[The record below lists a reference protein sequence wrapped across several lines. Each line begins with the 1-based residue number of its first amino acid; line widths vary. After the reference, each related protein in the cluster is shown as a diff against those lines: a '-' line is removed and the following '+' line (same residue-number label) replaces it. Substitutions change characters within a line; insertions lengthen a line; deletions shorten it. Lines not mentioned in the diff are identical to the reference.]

1 VPGLVVDAFI
11 CIVIVLG
18 LGSFD
23 PSLLLTASLVMLII
37 VALRASHCIARRQ
50 YRRWQSIK
58 AQMRLSAQ
66 QNRQRCMLRVLY
78 TPGALMMLDRK
89 R

>member
-1 VPGLVVDAFI
+1 LVVDAFI

-23 PSLLLTASLVMLII
+23 PSLLLIASLVILIT

-66 QNRQRCMLRVLY
+66 QNRQSKPKMHVARPPH
-78 TPGALMMLDRK
+78 PGRPHDA
-89 R
+89 